1 MSKPKKLR
9 PKERN
14 AIITSL
20 RSGVVPR
27 IGLQHVQ
34 VGRALEVKS
43 LIQDIDTVVD
53 GGSSFRMVI
62 GEYGSGKTFF
72 MNLVRTVGLE
82 KKLVTVHADM
92 SPERRF
98 YSSKGQT
105 QALYRELIRNMATRA
120 KPEGGALSS
129 VVEKFISTAIQESRS
144 KGVQTSEVIHERLQS
159 LTEMVGGYD
168 FADVINAYWEGHDS
182 GDEQAKGNAIRW
194 LRGEFTTKTDAKK
207 ALGVRTFV
215 DDASMYDHLKILSQ
229 FVRLAGYGGLLVCV
243 DEMVNLYK
251 ISNSVSRKNN
261 YEQLLRILND
271 CLQSNCEGLSFLMG
285 GTPDFLLDTRRG
297 LFSYEALQ
305 SRLALNTFA
314 SGEYVDMSGPVI
326 NLANLT
332 PEDMYVLL
340 ERLRHVFANGMEDE
354 YAVPDE
360 ALAKF
365 LEHCHNTIGQD
376 YFRTPRNTI
385 KAFLDLLAILEQNQE
400 ASWQTLLGS
409 VCIEKDCG
417 IVATGDDF
425 SGDEE
430 LAKFRI

>member
-1 MSKPKKLR
+1 MSNNTKLR
-9 PKERN
+9 PKERD
-14 AIITSL
+14 AIIKSL

-43 LIQDIDTVVD
+43 LLQDIDTVAD

-72 MNLVRTVGLE
+72 MNLVRTVALE

-92 SPERRF
+92 TPERRL
-98 YSSKGQT
+98 YSSTGQT
-105 QALYRELIRNMATRA
+105 QSLYRELVRNLATRA
-120 KPEGGALSS
+120 KAEGGALPS
-129 VVEKFISTAIQESRS
+129 VVEKFISTAIQES
-144 KGVQTSEVIHERLQS
+144 KTNGLQPSEVIHSRLQS
-159 LTEMVGGYD
+159 LTELVGGYD

-182 GDEQAKGNAIRW
+182 GDEVAKGNAIRW
-194 LRGEFTTKTDAKK
+194 LRGEFTTKTDARA

-229 FVRLAGYGGLLVCV
+229 FVRLAGYGGLLVCI

-271 CLQSNCEGLSFLMG
+271 CLQANCEGLAFLMG

-314 SGEYVDMSGPVI
+314 SGNYVDMSGPVI

-340 ERLRHVFANGMEDE
+340 ERLRHVFASGSEDA
-354 YAVPDE
+354 YALPDD
-360 ALAKF
+360 ALTIF
-365 LEHCHNTIGQD
+365 LEHCNKTIGQD

-385 KAFLDLLAILEQNQE
+385 KAFLDLLAILEQNPG
-400 ASWQTLLGS
+400 ASWQELLHT
-409 VCIEKDCG
+409 VCIAKDDG
-417 IVATGDDF
+417 GMESIEDISGDD
-425 SGDEE
+425 E
-430 LAKFRI
+430 LTTFRI

>member
-1 MSKPKKLR
+1 MNKSKKLR
-9 PKERN
+9 PKERD
-14 AIITSL
+14 AIIKSL

-43 LIQDIDTVVD
+43 LLQDIETVAD

-144 KGVQTSEVIHERLQS
+144 KGTQTSEVIHDRLQS

-168 FADVINAYWEGHDS
+168 FADVINAYWEAHDL
-182 GDEQAKGNAIRW
+182 GDEQAKANAIRW
-194 LRGEFTTKTDAKK
+194 LRGEYTTKTDAKK

-251 ISNSVSRKNN
+251 ITNSVSRKNN

-271 CLQSNCEGLSFLMG
+271 CLQGSCEGLAFLMG

-305 SRLALNTFA
+305 SRLSLNTFA
-314 SGEYVDMSGPVI
+314 SGDYVDMSGPVI
-326 NLANLT
+326 NLANLS

-340 ERLRHVFANGMEDE
+340 ERLRHVFANGIEAD
-354 YAVPDE
+354 YTLPDE

-365 LEHCHNTIGQD
+365 LEHCNNAIGQE
-376 YFRTPRNTI
+376 YFRTPRHTI
-385 KAFLDLLAILEQNQE
+385 TAFLDLLAILEQNQD
-400 ASWQTLLGS
+400 ASWQELLQT

-417 IVATGDDF
+417 ISASSKNSSGDD
-425 SGDEE
+425 E
-430 LAKFRI
+430 LASFRI